1 MAVDCGM
8 SAPTAPAAP
17 SSAPCEGPP
26 LGPTLV
32 PFADFIGLR
41 LERMQGGEAELTV
54 DLKPELLNTWQVA
67 HGGVTMTLLD
77 VTMAH
82 AARSLNMK
90 GSDKGPGVVTVEMK
104 TTFMRPGEGLL
115 TCRARVLHRSST
127 MAYTEGSV
135 YSSNGLLCAHAT
147 GTFKYLR
154 ALPAS
159 NGLRVLPQKDGQE

>member
-1 MAVDCGM
+1 M
-8 SAPTAPAAP
+8 STQPTR
-17 SSAPCEGPP
+17 
-26 LGPTLV
+26 V
-32 PFADFIGLR
+32 PFADHIGLE
-41 LERMQGGEAELTV
+41 LVRMEGGHAEITV
-54 DLKPELLNTWQVA
+54 AMKPELLNTWQVA

-90 GSDKGPGVVTVEMK
+90 GNDKGPGVVTVEMK
-104 TTFMRPGEGLL
+104 TTFMRPGEGDLH
-115 TCRARVLHRSST
+115 CKARVLHRSST

-135 YSSNGLLCAHAT
+135 YTASGLLCAHAT

-159 NGLRVLPQKDGQE
+159 GGLRVLPQKDGSE

>member
-1 MAVDCGM
+1 M
-8 SAPTAPAAP
+8 STTPASNAAP
-17 SSAPCEGPP
+17 LAMPAS
-26 LGPTLV
+26 TQV

-41 LERMQGGEAELTV
+41 LVRMHGGEAESALPM
-54 DLKPELLNTWQVA
+54 KPELLNTWQVA

-90 GSDKGPGVVTVEMK
+90 GQDKGPGVVTVEMK
-104 TTFMRPGEGLL
+104 TTFMRPGEGTLV
-115 TCRARVLHRSST
+115 CRARVLHRSST

-135 YSSNGLLCAHAT
+135 YGANGLLCAHAT
-147 GTFKYLR
+147 GTFKFLR

-159 NGLRVLPQKDGQE
+159 SGFRVLPQKDGQE

>member
-1 MAVDCGM
+1 MVAESTM
-8 SAPTAPAAP
+8 STAPV
-17 SSAPCEGPP
+17 SSQTPP
-26 LGPTLV
+26 KAHVPTQV
-32 PFADFIGLR
+32 PFADFIGLQ
-41 LERMQGGEAELTV
+41 LVHMQGGQAELV
-54 DLKPELLNTWQVA
+54 LPMKAELLNTWQVA

-90 GSDKGPGVVTVEMK
+90 GQDKGPGVVTVEMK
-104 TTFMRPGEGLL
+104 TTFMRPGEGTLV
-115 TCRARVLHRSST
+115 CRARVLHRSST

-135 YSSNGLLCAHAT
+135 YGSNGLLCAHAT

-159 NGLRVLPQKDGQE
+159 SGQRVLPQKDGQE

>member
-1 MAVDCGM
+1 MAVDLLM
-8 SAPTAPAAP
+8 SASPSERAQATVQSAAFPVSPTQ
-17 SSAPCEGPP
+17 
-26 LGPTLV
+26 V
-32 PFADFIGLR
+32 PFADFIGLS
-41 LERMQGGEAELTV
+41 LVRMAGGEAELTV
-54 DLKPELLNTWQVA
+54 VMKPELLNTWQVA

-104 TTFMRPGEGLL
+104 TTFMRPGEGDL

-135 YSSNGLLCAHAT
+135 YSTNGLLCAHAT

-159 NGLRVLPQKDGQE
+159 NGLRVLPQKAGQE

>member
-1 MAVDCGM
+1 MIL
-8 SAPTAPAAP
+8 TQ
-17 SSAPCEGPP
+17 
-26 LGPTLV
+26 V
-32 PFADFIGLR
+32 PFADHIGLE
-41 LERMQGGEAELTV
+41 LVRMEGGQAELQV
-54 DLKPELLNTWQVA
+54 ALKPELLNTWQVA

-90 GSDKGPGVVTVEMK
+90 GSDKGPGLVTVEMK
-104 TTFMRPGEGLL
+104 TTFMRPGEGTHL

-135 YSSNGLLCAHAT
+135 YGSNGLLCAHAT

-154 ALPAS
+154 ALPAAG
-159 NGLRVLPQKDGQE
+159 GLRILPTKDGSE

>member
-1 MAVDCGM
+1 MP
-8 SAPTAPAAP
+8 SALEPA
-17 SSAPCEGPP
+17 
-26 LGPTLV
+26 LTQV
-32 PFADFIGLR
+32 PFADYIGLT
-41 LERMQGGEAELTV
+41 LIRMDGGEAEIV
-54 DLKPELLNTWQVA
+54 VAMKPELLNTWQVA

-82 AARSLNMK
+82 AARSLNMR

-104 TTFMRPGEGLL
+104 TTFMRPGEGDL

-135 YSSNGLLCAHAT
+135 YGAAGELCAHAT

-154 ALPAS
+154 ALPS
-159 NGLRVLPQKDGQE
+159 SQGLRTLRTASPTPSQAPLP

>member
-1 MAVDCGM
+1 M
-8 SAPTAPAAP
+8 ST
-17 SSAPCEGPP
+17 
-26 LGPTLV
+26 TLTQV
-32 PFADFIGLR
+32 PFADHIGLN
-41 LERMQGGEAELTV
+41 LVRMAGGEAEITV
-54 DLKPELLNTWQVA
+54 PMKPELLNTWQVA

-90 GSDKGPGVVTVEMK
+90 GDDKGPGVVTVEMK
-104 TTFMRPGEGLL
+104 TTFMRPGEGDLR
-115 TCRARVLHRSST
+115 CHARVLHRSST

-135 YSSNGLLCAHAT
+135 YTAAGLLCAHAT

-159 NGLRVLPQKDGQE
+159 NGLRVLPRKDGQE

>member
-1 MAVDCGM
+1 M
-8 SAPTAPAAP
+8 STTPTQ
-17 SSAPCEGPP
+17 
-26 LGPTLV
+26 V
-32 PFADFIGLR
+32 PFADHIGLN
-41 LERMQGGEAELTV
+41 LVRMAGGEAEITV
-54 DLKPELLNTWQVA
+54 PMKPELLNTWQVA

-90 GSDKGPGVVTVEMK
+90 GDDKGPGVVTVEMK
-104 TTFMRPGEGLL
+104 TTFMRPGEGDLR
-115 TCRARVLHRSST
+115 CHARVLHRSST

-135 YSSNGLLCAHAT
+135 YTAAGLLCAHAT

-159 NGLRVLPQKDGQE
+159 NGLRVLPRKDGQE